1 MKGCFKNT
9 VISGKFVFRT
19 ILLNFC
25 LNTKLLM
32 QTTLISVMLISV
44 IYILASLVLLYFG
57 ANWLV
62 KGSSSLAI
70 KAGIS
75 PLVAGLTIVAFGTSS
90 PELVVGVNTAI
101 AGQGNIAIGNVV
113 GSNLFNICVILG
125 ISALLDPLKIKM
137 QLLKIDIPVLIISTI
152 GFMLLFSD
160 RHISRFEGIILIS
173 GLALYTFLNIYL
185 ARREK
190 NPEVLDEF
198 QESVAGGNNKWY
210 ISLGMV
216 LAGIGILVAGSEFLI
231 KGAVDI
237 ARSLGVGETII
248 GITIIAAGT
257 SLPELA
263 SSVVATMK
271 KEYDIAIGN
280 IVGSNIFNILGIVGL
295 SAIIKPLSAIAISN
309 IDLYVM
315 IGVTL
320 LLLPFFRTHY
330 TLKRDE
336 GIFMI
341 VVYLVYIY
349 FLWPK

>member
-1 MKGCFKNT
+1 LLTLDEHLIKDSVIKINKTKKNYA
-9 VISGKFVFRT
+9 
-19 ILLNFC
+19 
-25 LNTKLLM
+25 
-32 QTTLISVMLISV
+32 MLISLV
-44 IYILASLVLLYFG
+44 YIFISLLLLYFG

-62 KGSSSLAI
+62 KGSSALAL

-75 PLVAGLTIVAFGTSS
+75 PLVAGLTVVAFGTSS
-90 PELVVGVNTAI
+90 PELVVGINTAL
-101 AGQGNIAIGNVV
+101 AGQGNITIGNVI

-125 ISALLDPLKIKM
+125 ISAMVAPLKIKM
-137 QLLKIDIPVLIISTI
+137 QLLKIDIPILILVTT
-152 GFMLLFSD
+152 GFMLLFID
-160 RHISRFEGIILIS
+160 RHISRFEGIILVTGIVV
-173 GLALYTFLNIYL
+173 YTVVNIYL

-190 NPEVLDEF
+190 NIEVLDEF
-198 QESVAGGNNKWY
+198 EKSVPKSNVKWY
-210 ISLGMV
+210 ISAGLV
-216 LAGIGILVAGSEFLI
+216 LAGIGTLVAGSEFLV

-263 SSVVATMK
+263 SSIVATIR

-280 IVGSNIFNILGIVGL
+280 IVGSNIFNLLGIVGISSL
-295 SAIIKPLSAIAISN
+295 AKPLSAIAISN

-336 GIFMI
+336 GFFMI
-341 VVYLVYIY
+341 AIY
-349 FLWPK
+349 GIYMYYLWPK

>member
-1 MKGCFKNT
+1 
-9 VISGKFVFRT
+9 
-19 ILLNFC
+19 
-25 LNTKLLM
+25 
-32 QTTLISVMLISV
+32 MLISV

-75 PLVAGLTIVAFGTSS
+75 PLVAGLTVVAFGTSS

-125 ISALLDPLKIKM
+125 ISSLLAPLKIKM
-137 QLLKIDIPVLIISTI
+137 QLLKIDIPVLIITTV

-160 RHISRFEGIILIS
+160 RHISRFEGIILVS
-173 GLALYTFLNIYL
+173 GLAIYTFLNIYL

-190 NPEVLDEF
+190 NHEVLDEF
-198 QESVAGGNNKWY
+198 QESVAVGNNKWY

-216 LAGIGILVAGSEFLI
+216 LAGIGILVAGSELLV

-237 ARSLGVGETII
+237 ARALGVGETII
-248 GITIIAAGT
+248 GLTIIAAGT

-280 IVGSNIFNILGIVGL
+280 IVGSNIFNILGILGL
-295 SAIIKPLSAIAISN
+295 SAIINPLSAIAISN
-309 IDLYVM
+309 IDLYAM
-315 IGVTL
+315 LGVTL
-320 LLLPFFRTHY
+320 LLLPFFRTQY

>member
-1 MKGCFKNT
+1 M
-9 VISGKFVFRT
+9 
-19 ILLNFC
+19 LNFC
-25 LNTKLLM
+25 ANIGLLNHTKSNN
-32 QTTLISVMLISV
+32 IMLISLL
-44 IYILASLVLLYFG
+44 YILASLILLYFG

-75 PLVAGLTIVAFGTSS
+75 PLVAGLTVVAFGTSS
-90 PELVVGVNTAI
+90 PELVVGINTAL
-101 AGQGNIAIGNVV
+101 AGQGNITIGNVV

-125 ISALLDPLKIKM
+125 ISAIITPMKIKM
-137 QLLKIDIPVLIISTI
+137 QLLKIDIPILILVTA
-152 GFMLLFSD
+152 GFMLLFID
-160 RHISRFEGIILIS
+160 RHISRFEGVILVTGIVI
-173 GLALYTFLNIYL
+173 YTVVNIYL

-190 NPEVLDEF
+190 NIEVLDEF
-198 QESVAGGNNKWY
+198 EKSVPKNNVKWY
-210 ISLGMV
+210 ISTGMV
-216 LAGIGILVAGSEFLI
+216 LAGIGLLVAGSEFLV

-237 ARSLGVGETII
+237 ARTLGVGETII

-263 SSVVATMK
+263 SSVIAAMR

-280 IVGSNIFNILGIVGL
+280 IIGSNIFNILCIVGV
-295 SAIIKPLSAIAISN
+295 SALTKPLSAIAISN
-309 IDLYVM
+309 IDLYFM

-336 GIFMI
+336 GFFMI
-341 VVYLVYIY
+341 ALYGMYMY
-349 FLWPK
+349 YLWPK